1 MAGGHAY
8 RPQTL
13 REEEKVGQGQNR
25 RCEWGR
31 EAKEDVAV
39 DVFRILFLQPL
50 QHLQLSDGQELS
62 GNSLE
67 SKFTS
72 DHAKGKE
79 ILPSK
84 VSSSGGTWVEF
95 PCGGFGLMRP
105 CPVRGWNE
113 EPMMTSGPWPQ
124 VQATS
129 GEAVSTL
136 GRAQK
141 ALEDLDLPILYLFR
155 TEETSGVYESIL

>member
-1 MAGGHAY
+1 M
-8 RPQTL
+8 
-13 REEEKVGQGQNR
+13 GQGGQGRCCSVCLQNSLSSAIITLATFI
-25 RCEWGR
+25 WTGM
-31 EAKEDVAV
+31 VW
-39 DVFRILFLQPL
+39 
-50 QHLQLSDGQELS
+50 QLSG
-62 GNSLE
+62 
-67 SKFTS
+67 KCKS

-84 VSSSGGTWVEF
+84 VSSSGGTWMEF

-113 EPMMTSGPWPQ
+113 EPMMTNGPWLQ
-124 VQATS
+124 VRASS

-155 TEETSGVYESIL
+155 TKDTYGVYESIL